1 MNTTFLLMAKYDGL
15 PIIPAQQVCEDFFPH
30 LTLPKF
36 LRKVSEGQIPLQLVR
51 IENSQKSA
59 RGVHIQDLA
68 AYIDDRRKAAH
79 REYKQMY
86 G

>member
-1 MNTTFLLMAKYDGL
+1 VNTSFLLMARYNGT
-15 PIIPAQQVCEDFFPH
+15 PIIPIRKVCEDFFPH
-30 LTLPKF
+30 LTVPK
-36 LRKVSEGQIPLQLVR
+36 LIRKIAEGHIPLPLVR

-59 RGVHIQDLA
+59 KGVHLQDLA
-68 AYIDDRRKAAH
+68 DYIDARCTAAH